1 MIVTMKNP
9 STPSVSFLLNPNKLQ
24 AFMSFYDHNRVE
36 NRSPYVVFSARD
48 EGLTIHVYQN
58 KKNIMTVVIQGERC
72 HQEAS
77 LWMDPLPSLSKSFT
91 PHYGSDEVGT
101 GDFFGPVVVTA
112 SYVDKTSA
120 QLLIQAGVK
129 DSKDLT
135 DEIMIELARTFK
147 DKIPHITTVVNPK
160 KYDQLIRKGMNLN
173 MIKALLHHHAIIT
186 LHDKVGLKAQTI
198 IDQFASE
205 KNMALYLKGL
215 PIIPSLVLEEK
226 AENKF
231 LAVAISSI
239 FARVRFIEAMNQ
251 LSKEYNMT
259 IPYGASSYVEN
270 FAYEF
275 AVKFG
280 LEALKDITKSN
291 FKTLTRIEEKLS
303 S

>member
-1 MIVTMKNP
+1 
-9 STPSVSFLLNPNKLQ
+9 
-24 AFMSFYDHNRVE
+24 MSFYDHNRVE

-48 EGLTIHVYQN
+48 DGLMIHVYQN
-58 KKNIMTVVIQGERC
+58 KKKVITVVIQGDLC
-72 HQEAS
+72 QQEAS
-77 LWMDPLPSLSKSFT
+77 LWIDPLPSLSKTFI

-112 SYVDKTSA
+112 SYVDKPSA

-135 DEIMIELARTFK
+135 DEMMIELVRAFK
-147 DKIPHITTVVNPK
+147 DKIPHTTTVVNPK
-160 KYDQLIRKGMNLN
+160 KYRTLVDKGMNLN
-173 MIKALLHHHAIIT
+173 MIKARLHHHAIVT
-186 LHDKVGLKAQTI
+186 LHQKVGVSAQTI

-215 PIIPSLVLEEK
+215 PIIPSLLLEEK
-226 AENKF
+226 AENKY

-239 FARVRFIEAMNQ
+239 FARVRFIEAMQQ
-251 LSKEYNMT
+251 LSHQFKVT
-259 IPYGASSYVEN
+259 IPYGASSYVES
-270 FAYEF
+270 FAHDF
-275 AVKFG
+275 AIKFG
-280 LEALKDITKSN
+280 LETLKDITKSN